1 MSHFLGVAGEHDR
14 LFHTHSLQLD
24 DGLLGVGLGL
34 IRDHDM
40 PGVEAVDGHMDDGAG
55 QLTGQ
60 PVDAL
65 ALHQTAVA
73 HADALAVH
81 LRHDT
86 VSGDLLHVGDPAA
99 VHSAFAGLPQR
110 DGNGVRGILLRQSRV
125 FQHLIRFKARL
136 RMDGGYGKGALRQGA
151 GLVEHHGVRL
161 GQRFQIVA
169 ALDQNTALGGAADAA
184 EKAQRYG
191 DHQRAGAGDDQEG
204 QGPVEPVRPDGAH
217 QKSGKGGQHRQQ
229 DRRDQEQGQ
238 RRIHHTGGIVF
249 GKPGDKLLADGFLFA
264 GILHQLQ
271 NFGNRGFL
279 TGLCHRHPQQ
289 PRQVHAAA
297 DDVIAHTDA
306 SGQGFAGEGGGIQC
320 GTAL

>member
-1 MSHFLGVAGEHDR
+1 MRYFFGIAGEHDR

-24 DGLLGVGLGL
+24 DGLLRVGLGL

-40 PGVEAVDGHMDDGAG
+40 SGVEAVDGHMDDGTG
-55 QLTGQ
+55 QLAGQ

-65 ALHQTAVA
+65 ALHQAAVA

-110 DGNGVRGILLRQSRV
+110 DGDGVRGILLRQSRV

-136 RMDGGYGKGALRQGA
+136 WMDGGYGKGAFCQGA
-151 GLVEHHGVRL
+151 CLVKHHGVRL

-169 ALDQNTALGGAADAA
+169 ALDQNTALGGAADTA

-191 DHQRAGAGDDQEG
+191 DHQRAGAGDDQKG
-204 QGPVEPVRPDGAH
+204 QRPVEPVRPDSAH
-217 QKSGKGGQHRQQ
+217 QKSGKGGQHRQ
-229 DRRDQEQGQ
+229 
-238 RRIHHTGGIVF
+238 
-249 GKPGDKLLADGFLFA
+249 
-264 GILHQLQ
+264 
-271 NFGNRGFL
+271 
-279 TGLCHRHPQQ
+279 
-289 PRQVHAAA
+289 
-297 DDVIAHTDA
+297 
-306 SGQGFAGEGGGIQC
+306 
-320 GTAL
+320 